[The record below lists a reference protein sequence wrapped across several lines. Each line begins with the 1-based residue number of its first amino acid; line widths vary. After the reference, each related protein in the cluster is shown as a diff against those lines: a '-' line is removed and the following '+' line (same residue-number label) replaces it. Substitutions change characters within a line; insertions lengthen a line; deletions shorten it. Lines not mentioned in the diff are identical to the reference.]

1 MNEPTSLNLK
11 AGDLVQVRALD
22 EILATLDDNGCLE
35 NMPFMPEMA
44 QYCGRRLRV
53 FRRAHKTCDTIEG
66 IGGRTVNG
74 GGIHLVDAR
83 CDGAAHGG
91 CHNACMLFWKDAWL
105 KRADEAEVALPGRAS
120 ASAAA
125 VAAVAAASAR
135 MPVRWLYRAG
145 PDVPPE
151 QVRWRCQATEA
162 FEFTTELS
170 PFRLSQYVE
179 DLTSRNID
187 VKELLAGMVHAA
199 YRKFQSLG
207 VGYRVIV
214 GLHDWVQKRRG
225 GIPNPYIN
233 GKLKK
238 TPLAVLD
245 LQVGEMVRIKPFEQ
259 IMATLDT
266 NNKNRGL
273 WFVPPEMGRFCG
285 REARVVKRVE
295 RLINERTGEM
305 MPMKTPAVVLDD
317 IWCTGR
323 TVENRMF
330 CPRAAALYWREIWLE
345 RVEPRTRPAE
355 PVPAYDIIA

>member
-1 MNEPTSLNLK
+1 MNQTRRLNLK
-11 AGDLVQVRALD
+11 AGDLVQVRSLD
-22 EILATLDDNGCLE
+22 EILATLDDSGCLE

-44 QYCGRRLRV
+44 PYCGRRMRV
-53 FRRAHKTCDTIEG
+53 FRRAHKTCDTIDG
-66 IGGRTVNG
+66 IGGRTVDG

-83 CDGAAHGG
+83 CDGCAHGG

-105 KRADEAEVALPGRAS
+105 KRTDEAEVTTPGRTNEPDPAIAA

-125 VAAVAAASAR
+125 R
-135 MPVRWLYRAG
+135 MPQCWLYKLG

-162 FEFTTELS
+162 LKFTTELS
-170 PFRLSQYVE
+170 PYRLSQYIE

-187 VKELLAGMVHAA
+187 VKELLAGMVHAT
-199 YRKFQSLG
+199 YRRLLSLG
-207 VGYRVIV
+207 VGYRVV
-214 GLHDWVQKRRG
+214 VCLHDWIQRLRG
-225 GIPNPYIN
+225 GISNPYIN
-233 GKLKK
+233 GRLKK
-238 TPLAVLD
+238 TPVEVLD

-266 NNKNRGL
+266 RNKNRGL

-285 REARVVKRVE
+285 REARVIKRVE
-295 RLINERTGEM
+295 RLINERTGEL

-345 RVEPRTRPAE
+345 RIGPAPKPAE
-355 PVPAYDIIA
+355 TSRA